1 MCGKSRLF
9 LGGAFHLHLL
19 ISLHVG
25 VKFVRHVGAPEVAVS
40 RWLTVSKM
48 ASVHTKALYLCQ
60 EAVDCCKS
68 RYTPGSKAEVYKTSL
83 VECRSAG

>member
-1 MCGKSRLF
+1 MVF
-9 LGGAFHLHLL
+9 
-19 ISLHVG
+19 SLHVG
-25 VKFVRHVGAPEVAVS
+25 YKFIQNVGVPEVAVS

-68 RYTPGSKAEVYKTSL
+68 WCTPGSKAEVYKTSL
-83 VECRSAG
+83 VEC